1 MKYEKVIG
9 LEVHAELST
18 KTKIFCSCKNEF
30 GAAQNTN
37 VCPVCLSMPGMLP
50 VLNRRVVEYGV
61 KAGMALHCDIP
72 NFSKMDRKNYTYPDL
87 AKSYQISQFEF
98 PLCKRGCVEI
108 TVDGK
113 VREIGITRI
122 HIEED
127 AGKLVHQSGYSQV
140 DYNRGG
146 VPLIEIVTEPDLRS
160 AEEVRVFL
168 EAIKANLEFIGVS
181 DCKMQEGSL
190 RCDVNISVRPEG
202 QKKFGTRTELKNL
215 NSFSAIFRAIDYES
229 GRQIDVIE
237 SGDKVV
243 QETMRWDDALGKS
256 TSMRDKEEAH
266 DYRYFPDPDLVP
278 IYLTDD
284 EIKTIRESMPEL
296 PAAKKQRYIS
306 EFGLSEYDAS
316 ILTNSRY
323 TAEYFEQ
330 CVLQYPNPKAVCNY
344 IMVDMLKMLNESGME
359 TCQIPVPAGDLCDLL
374 RLVEGGVINSSVGK
388 QVFEEMFKTGRRP
401 AEIVE
406 KKGLKQID
414 DAKAIQEL
422 VVRIIA
428 ENPKPAADYRS
439 GNVKAMTFFVGQVM
453 KATKG
458 KANPKTVNE
467 LVKKELDKSSS
478 T

>member
-18 KTKIFCSCKNEF
+18 KTKIFCSCRNEF
-30 GAAQNTN
+30 GAEQNTN

-50 VLNRRVVEYGV
+50 VLNRTVVEYGV
-61 KAGMALHCDIP
+61 KAGMALGCDIP

-98 PLCKRGCVEI
+98 PLCKRGCVSI
-108 TVDGK
+108 IADGK
-113 VREIGITRI
+113 TREVGITRI

-168 EAIKANLEFIGVS
+168 ETIKANLEFIGVS

-202 QKKFGTRTELKNL
+202 QQTFGIRTELKNM

-229 GRQIDVIE
+229 GRQIAVLE
-237 SGDKVV
+237 NGDKVI
-243 QETMRWDDALGKS
+243 QETMRWDDVQGKS
-256 TSMRDKEEAH
+256 YSMRDKEEAH

-278 IYLTDD
+278 IYLEDG
-284 EIKTIRESMPEL
+284 EIGAIRNSMPEL
-296 PAAKKQRYIS
+296 PAAKKQRYLS

-316 ILTNSRY
+316 VLTNSKF

-330 CVLQYPNPKAVCNY
+330 CVAEYPNPKAVCNY

-359 TCQIPVPAGDLCDLL
+359 ASQIPVPSTDLCGLL
-374 RLVEGGVINSSVGK
+374 KLVEDGVINSSVGK
-388 QVFEEMFKTGRRP
+388 QVFEEMFKTGKPP
-401 AEIVE
+401 ARIVE
-406 KKGLKQID
+406 EKGLKQID
-414 DAKAIQEL
+414 DTDAIYKL
-422 VVRIIA
+422 VLQIIKD
-428 ENPKPAADYRS
+428 NPKPASDYRA
-439 GNVKAMTFFVGQVM
+439 GNKKAMTFFVGQVM

-467 LVKKELDKSSS
+467 LVKQELDK
-478 T
+478 

>member
-18 KTKIFCSCKNEF
+18 KTKIFCGCKNEF
-30 GAAQNTN
+30 GADQNTN

-50 VLNRRVVEYGV
+50 VLNGQVVQYGV
-61 KAGMALHCDIP
+61 RAGMALGCEIP

-87 AKSYQISQFEF
+87 SKSYQISQFEF
-98 PLCKRGCVEI
+98 PLCKRGSVLIE
-108 TVDGK
+108 TEDGQH
-113 VREIGITRI
+113 EIGITRI

-127 AGKLVHQSGYSQV
+127 AGKLVHQSGFSQV

-160 AEEVRVFL
+160 ADEVKVFL
-168 EAIKANLEFIGVS
+168 ETVKANLEFIDVS

-202 QKKFGTRTELKNL
+202 QEKFGTRTELKNL

-229 GRQIDVIE
+229 GRQIEVLEDGGTVL
-237 SGDKVV
+237 
-243 QETMRWDDALGKS
+243 QETRRWDDLQGKS
-256 TSMRDKEEAH
+256 YPMRDKEEAH

-278 IYLTDD
+278 IFLTDE
-284 EIKTIRESMPEL
+284 EINVIRDSMPEL
-296 PAAKKQRYIS
+296 PAAKKDRYIKT
-306 EFGLSEYDAS
+306 FGLSAYDAS
-316 ILTNSRY
+316 ILTNSKF

-344 IMVDMLKMLNESGME
+344 IMVDMLKMLNESG
-359 TCQIPVPAGDLCDLL
+359 TDPSRIPVPAGDLCGLL
-374 RLVEGGVINSSVGK
+374 KLVEDGVINSSVGK
-388 QVFEEMFKTGRRP
+388 QVFEDMFKTGKPP
-401 AEIVE
+401 AQIVE
-406 KKGLKQID
+406 EKGLKQID
-414 DAKAIQEL
+414 DTQAIHEIVLQIIKA
-422 VVRIIA
+422 
-428 ENPKPAADYRS
+428 NPKPAADYRS
-439 GNVKAMTFFVGQVM
+439 GNKKAMTFFVGQVM

-467 LVKKELDKSSS
+467 LVQKELDQ
-478 T
+478 

>member
-30 GAAQNTN
+30 GAQQNTN

-50 VLNRRVVEYGV
+50 VLNRTVVEYGV
-61 KAGMALHCDIP
+61 KAGMALGCEIP

-87 AKSYQISQFEF
+87 SKSYQISQFEF

-108 TVDGK
+108 TADGK
-113 VREIGITRI
+113 KREIGITRI

-168 EAIKANLEFIGVS
+168 ETVKANLEFIGVS

-202 QKKFGTRTELKNL
+202 QEAFGTRTELKNM

-229 GRQIDVIE
+229 GRQIALLE
-237 SGDKVV
+237 GGDTVT
-243 QETMRWDDALGKS
+243 QETMRWDDAQGKS
-256 TSMRDKEEAH
+256 YSMRDKEEAH

-278 IYLTDD
+278 IYLEDE
-284 EIKTIRESMPEL
+284 EIKSIRSSMPEL
-296 PAAKKQRYIS
+296 PAAKREKFINEY
-306 EFGLSEYDAS
+306 GLSEYDAS
-316 ILTNSRY
+316 ILTNSKF

-330 CVLQYPNPKAVCNY
+330 CVAEYPSPKAVCNY

-359 TCQIPVPAGDLCDLL
+359 ASQIPVAATDLCDLL
-374 RLVEGGVINSSVGK
+374 RLVEDGVINSSVGK
-388 QVFEEMFKTGRRP
+388 QVFEEMFKTGKPP
-401 AEIVE
+401 AVIVE
-406 KKGLKQID
+406 EKGLKQID
-414 DAKAIQEL
+414 DTDAIHQL
-422 VVRIIA
+422 VLQIIQD
-428 ENPKPAADYRS
+428 NPKPAADYRG
-439 GNVKAMTFFVGQVM
+439 GNKKALTFFVGQVM

-467 LVKKELDKSSS
+467 LVKSELDK
-478 T
+478 

>member
-30 GAAQNTN
+30 GAEQNTN

-50 VLNRRVVEYGV
+50 VLNRCVVDYGV
-61 KAGMALHCDIP
+61 RAGMALGCEIP

-87 AKSYQISQFEF
+87 SKSYQISQFEF
-98 PLCKRGCVEI
+98 PLCKWGSVKI
-108 TVDGK
+108 TVDKK

-160 AEEVRVFL
+160 AEEVKVFL
-168 EAIKANLEFIGVS
+168 ETVKANLEFIGVS

-190 RCDVNISVRPEG
+190 RCDVNISVRAEG
-202 QKKFGTRTELKNL
+202 QKEYGTRTEIKNM
-215 NSFSAIFRAIDYES
+215 NSFSAIYRAIDFES
-229 GRQIDVIE
+229 NRQIDVLE
-237 SGDKVV
+237 SGKKVL
-243 QETMRWDDALGKS
+243 QETLRWDDLQGKS
-256 TSMRDKEEAH
+256 YPMRDKEEAH

-278 IYLTDD
+278 FYLEDN
-284 EIKTIRESMPEL
+284 EIQDIRDSMPEL

-306 EFGLSEYDAS
+306 DFGLSDYDAS
-316 ILTNSRY
+316 ILTNSKF

-330 CVLQYPNPKAVCNY
+330 CVFEYPNPKAVCNY
-344 IMVDMLKMLNESGME
+344 IMVDMLKMLNENNME
-359 TCQIPVPAGDLCDLL
+359 ASQIPVPVSDLCSLL
-374 RLVEGGVINSSVGK
+374 KMVEDGVVNSSVGK
-388 QVFEEMFKTGRRP
+388 QVFAEMFNTGKAP
-401 AEIVE
+401 AQIVE
-406 KKGLKQID
+406 EKGLKQID
-414 DAKAIQEL
+414 DTEAIHEMVLQ
-422 VVRIIA
+422 IIRD
-428 ENPKPAADYRS
+428 NPKPVADYKS
-439 GNVKAMTFFVGQVM
+439 GNAKAMTFFVGQVM

-467 LVKKELDKSSS
+467 LVKMELDK
-478 T
+478 